1 MRLLTLVLVVGLC
14 CFAVSRGVELI
25 GRGQEVP
32 RQPPLAAGAGD
43 PAARVAALSRQLAV
57 RPLAPSEWLAL
68 AGMRVAAGAPEDA
81 VASALRMSYLTGP
94 NEGPVMFRR
103 GLFGLLQWQS
113 LPEAV
118 RAQSIRDLAG
128 IFDGPTATDARL
140 DIVKGVVAAKPA
152 DARSEIAAMLA
163 AEQVPPARLARI
175 GL

>member
-1 MRLLTLVLVVGLC
+1 
-14 CFAVSRGVELI
+14 
-25 GRGQEVP
+25 
-32 RQPPLAAGAGD
+32 
-43 PAARVAALSRQLAV
+43 
-57 RPLAPSEWLAL
+57 
-68 AGMRVAAGAPEDA
+68 
-81 VASALRMSYLTGP
+81 
-94 NEGPVMFRR
+94 MFRR

-128 IFDGPTATDARL
+128 ILDGPTATDARL